1 MSVRLK
7 LGVSRVPMPS
17 KPAMCTNS
25 KASLVI
31 SVGIAVTLFKGIDL
45 LMQAAAW
52 PLETALTRLVN
63 ALLARGWPNAIML
76 NESHHPLVMVTSSA
90 IGGIVL
96 LTVGL
101 VAGNKLI
108 LRGRTRE

>member
-1 MSVRLK
+1 MSNNYAVCANFK
-7 LGVSRVPMPS
+7 KSF
-17 KPAMCTNS
+17 
-25 KASLVI
+25 VI
-31 SVGIAVTLFKGIDL
+31 VVAVALTLFKGIEF

-63 ALLARGWPNAIML
+63 ALLARGWPNAILL
-76 NESHHPLVMVTSSA
+76 NQPSYSLVTVTSSA
-90 IGGIVL
+90 IVGIVL

-108 LRGRTRE
+108 LRTRTRE